1 MLSRFR
7 SGHLPFPRANTA
19 RVALLTLVATIGS
32 TLLAADQ
39 VDASKSTTTQSST
52 PSTHPK
58 EALKKSVSIKVKL
71 RSGARVHG
79 LISSFDGEG
88 IDGEGVIE
96 IDEPKPK
103 RGKITTDF
111 KRLRWTEIATSDLET
126 LAERVLDERQAD
138 DLVLQGELMLL
149 IGADASATKAFV
161 RAVKL
166 DPATKPAVELAR
178 TRATAAIL
186 RVETEERVAKSAL
199 MSERIPKSGAQP
211 WPVLT
216 LDEQL
221 AAIAEMKTRAQTIC
235 SDAGI
240 RPNMVETRYFLLFSA
255 AEPAAM
261 QECARSLD
269 AMYEKVLELFG
280 IPAGLNLFWGKAVIL
295 LEQTEDGFRAV
306 EAAGFK
312 SMTPRGV
319 VGLCHQM
326 GPMVFVNMFWS
337 NDQDRFDSTLI
348 HETVH
353 GIMHRYFSAERLPAW
368 ADEGLSEYIASV
380 SFKSSPVDKG
390 RLPQALDYIR
400 SGRSVAAVMRLN
412 YDDRS
417 WPGPDAIGYAVG
429 YAAIKLMV
437 RQQPDAFGRW
447 IRAVKGGKPWEQALS
462 EDFGHSVDAF
472 APTVEQ
478 WYRTKN

>member
-1 MLSRFR
+1 
-7 SGHLPFPRANTA
+7 
-19 RVALLTLVATIGS
+19 
-32 TLLAADQ
+32 
-39 VDASKSTTTQSST
+39 
-52 PSTHPK
+52 
-58 EALKKSVSIKVKL
+58 
-71 RSGARVHG
+71 
-79 LISSFDGEG
+79 
-88 IDGEGVIE
+88 
-96 IDEPKPK
+96 
-103 RGKITTDF
+103 
-111 KRLRWTEIATSDLET
+111 
-126 LAERVLDERQAD
+126 
-138 DLVLQGELMLL
+138 
-149 IGADASATKAFV
+149 
-161 RAVKL
+161 
-166 DPATKPAVELAR
+166 
-178 TRATAAIL
+178 
-186 RVETEERVAKSAL
+186 
-199 MSERIPKSGAQP
+199 
-211 WPVLT
+211 
-216 LDEQL
+216 
-221 AAIAEMKTRAQTIC
+221 
-235 SDAGI
+235 
-240 RPNMVETRYFLLFSA
+240 
-255 AEPAAM
+255 
-261 QECARSLD
+261 
-269 AMYEKVLELFG
+269 
-280 IPAGLNLFWGKAVIL
+280 
-295 LEQTEDGFRAV
+295 
-306 EAAGFK
+306 
-312 SMTPRGV
+312 MTPRGV

-412 YDDRS
+412 YDERS